1 MATSRRYE
9 LGVGIL
15 LLVGGGLFA
24 WMAIQVGAL
33 QGPGNYLR
41 VSAHLD
47 SASGL
52 TTGAVVS
59 IAGVQVGR
67 VESLSVDFNRAKL
80 VLSLDEAA
88 QIRSDVSLALR
99 ARSVLGEKYIELVPH
114 SPEAPLLKEGD
125 VIQDTTGAWEIDQ
138 MVNRLEPMLAAMDPA
153 SLQQLGATLS
163 AAIAEDPE
171 RPTRMLQNADRSL
184 QNLALASEELPGL
197 IRDARASLATVQQV
211 ADEAR
216 PVIQRADQTLISVQ
230 ARVDAIPPEEL
241 PALLADTRAAV
252 GSAQDMVGQLAG
264 HSDQI
269 EHILSNVEEIDK
281 WELRRLLREEGIVV
295 RIRPSEVV
303 VPPEEQSGNSTSEKR
318 P

>member
-15 LLVGGGLFA
+15 LLVGVGLFA

-41 VSAHLD
+41 VTAHLD

-197 IRDARASLATVQQV
+197 IRDARASLATVRQV
-211 ADEAR
+211 ADQAR
-216 PVIQRADQTLISVQ
+216 PVIQRADQTLIAVQ

-295 RIRPSEVV
+295 RLRPAEVV

>member
-1 MATSRRYE
+1 
-9 LGVGIL
+9 
-15 LLVGGGLFA
+15 
-24 WMAIQVGAL
+24 
-33 QGPGNYLR
+33 
-41 VSAHLD
+41 
-47 SASGL
+47 
-52 TTGAVVS
+52 
-59 IAGVQVGR
+59 
-67 VESLSVDFNRAKL
+67 
-80 VLSLDEAA
+80 
-88 QIRSDVSLALR
+88 
-99 ARSVLGEKYIELVPH
+99 
-114 SPEAPLLKEGD
+114 
-125 VIQDTTGAWEIDQ
+125 
-138 MVNRLEPMLAAMDPA
+138 
-153 SLQQLGATLS
+153 LQQLGATLS

-197 IRDARASLATVQQV
+197 IRDARASLATVRQV
-211 ADEAR
+211 ADQAR
-216 PVIQRADQTLISVQ
+216 PVIQRADQTLIAVQ

-295 RIRPSEVV
+295 RLRPAEVV